1 LNPKHWGP
9 NLKYH
14 QTLNW
19 KVILKR
25 KIELTKES
33 KTKNKI
39 QENEDQTLKNKIK
52 IIDLKMKLKT
62 NKNLIKEL
70 KIKIWNQNIEILTLN
85 IIKLWIKG

>member
-1 LNPKHWGP
+1 MNPKHWGP

-39 QENEDQTLKNKIK
+39 QENEDQTLKNKTK

>member
-39 QENEDQTLKNKIK
+39 QENEDQTLKNKTK

>member
-39 QENEDQTLKNKIK
+39 QENEDQTLKNKTK
-52 IIDLKMKLKT
+52 IIDLKIKLKT

>member
-1 LNPKHWGP
+1 MNPKHWGP

-39 QENEDQTLKNKIK
+39 QENEDQTLKNKTK
-52 IIDLKMKLKT
+52 IIDLKIKLKT